1 MSAETLK
8 LKQELVAGYVDK
20 IGKAKSFVLVDYRGL
35 NVAED
40 TAMRNDLRKA
50 NVEYKVIKNRL
61 VLRALNEAGIEG
73 FDAALEGPTAM
84 AISYDDA
91 VAPAKIIVDNV
102 KKTNKIQVKGGVVE
116 GKKLDAA
123 GITSVAAIPAN
134 PFSSLNFS
142 VCCRPPFAVLPLLF
156 PKSQRSR
163 RNRTKQISKF
173 YYFNSRRLEKWLI
186 WLNC

>member
-102 KKTNKIQVKGGVVE
+102 KKSNKIQVKGGVVE

-123 GITSVAAIPAN
+123 GITSVAAIPAK
-134 PFSSLNFS
+134 PVL
-142 VCCRPPFAVLPLLF
+142 VAQLLGMLQTPVRGLAVALSEIA
-156 PKSQRSR
+156 K
-163 RNRTKQISKF
+163 KQA
-173 YYFNSRRLEKWLI
+173 
-186 WLNC
+186 